1 MTIEKRVTSD
11 GVTNHRVK
19 VRLKGHPPVTATFSR
34 VTDARRWKQQTESA
48 IRDGRHFKYS
58 EGKKHTLGEL
68 VDRYIADVLPTKP
81 KSEKQQKP
89 QLLWRKREIGCYLL
103 SDVTPALIVQ
113 QRDKLLKGITR
124 SKRPRSPSTVI
135 RYLAAMSHAFTIAMK
150 EWDWVEDTP
159 FRRVSKPKEPRGRE
173 RFLSVSERESLV
185 SACKQSDNRM
195 LYSIVV
201 LAISTGMRCGEILG
215 MTWDAVDLEKDC
227 VVLRDTKNG
236 DTRSVAITGLA
247 KHLLVVLDKVRRIDT
262 NLVFPNTSWGD
273 KVRPLDFRKA
283 WGTAMKKADVKNF
296 RFHDLR
302 HTAASYMAMDG
313 ATTGEIAGVLGH
325 RTLQMVKRYAHFS
338 ESHRAGV
345 IRSMNNS
352 IFGVEV
358 AKLEEG
364 GGVRLHA

>member
-1 MTIEKRVTSD
+1 M
-11 GVTNHRVK
+11 
-19 VRLKGHPPVTATFSR
+19 
-34 VTDARRWKQQTESA
+34 
-48 IRDGRHFKYS
+48 
-58 EGKKHTLGEL
+58 
-68 VDRYIADVLPTKP
+68 
-81 KSEKQQKP
+81 
-89 QLLWRKREIGCYLL
+89 
-103 SDVTPALIVQ
+103 
-113 QRDKLLKGITR
+113 
-124 SKRPRSPSTVI
+124 
-135 RYLAAMSHAFTIAMK
+135 
-150 EWDWVEDTP
+150 
-159 FRRVSKPKEPRGRE
+159 
-173 RFLSVSERESLV
+173 
-185 SACKQSDNRM
+185 
-195 LYSIVV
+195 
-201 LAISTGMRCGEILG
+201 
-215 MTWDAVDLEKDC
+215 
-227 VVLRDTKNG
+227 
-236 DTRSVAITGLA
+236 A